1 MSLSVFSFLMAVLW
15 CNIFIIFL
23 SIMRKQT
30 GFIAHF
36 SVAPL
41 LLFLGVCLFRLCFVF
56 ELPNAIV
63 IQSQYMFPAIIDG
76 LTMGFFSIMGY
87 ELSMLDILLFIWI
100 AGAVFF
106 VVKYMIEAKRLK
118 NILRMKTALKNQCAI
133 KIMNEVLSHS
143 KKKPKVELV
152 ELPGI
157 PSPMVSGYFH
167 PTIYLPAIPFTED
180 ELRCILLHE
189 LTHFLNKDAWI
200 KLFMHFI
207 CAIFWWNPMV
217 HILKG
222 NLVHILEL
230 RCDAKLISQ
239 LNEEEKLKY
248 LESITMVL
256 RYQLSSRQ
264 ALQPTMDAATTS
276 VLVNAGQMSNV
287 EQRFHLILEKDSAK
301 KYQPMVYGVYL
312 LITMLFLVSNLFV
325 IQPVFYC
332 EEDVT
337 YAISPKTSYLQ
348 DNYDGTYTLFV
359 DDEYH
364 VQISNEL
371 LDTEPFS
378 LLPIK

>member
-76 LTMGFFSIMGY
+76 LTMGIFSIMGY
-87 ELSMLDILLFIWI
+87 ELSILDIFLFLWI

-106 VVKYMIEAKRLK
+106 VVKYVIEAKRLK
-118 NILRMKTALKNQCAI
+118 NILRMKTVLKNQCAI

-143 KKKPKVELV
+143 KKKPKVELF
-152 ELPGI
+152 ELAGI

-167 PTIYLPAIPFTED
+167 PTIYLPKIPFTED

-207 CAIFWWNPMV
+207 CVIFWWNPMV

-239 LNEEEKLKY
+239 LSEEEKFKY

-287 EQRFHLILEKDSAK
+287 EQRFHLILEKDYAK
-301 KYQPMVYGVYL
+301 KYQPMVYGVYFV
-312 LITMLFLVSNLFV
+312 ITMLFLVSNLFV
-325 IQPVFYC
+325 IQPVFTC
-332 EEDVT
+332 EDPGA
-337 YAISPKTSYLQ
+337 YAITPKAAYLL
-348 DNYDGTYTLFV
+348 DNHDGTYSLYVNEEFLSTIEE
-359 DDEYH
+359 EYL
-364 VQISNEL
+364 QN
-371 LDTEPFS
+371 EPFS
-378 LLPIK
+378 SLPVK

>member
-76 LTMGFFSIMGY
+76 LTMGIFSIMGY
-87 ELSMLDILLFIWI
+87 ELSILDILLFLWI

-106 VVKYMIEAKRLK
+106 VVKYVIEAKRLK
-118 NILRMKTALKNQCAI
+118 NILRMKTVLKNQCAI

-152 ELPGI
+152 ELAGI

-207 CAIFWWNPMV
+207 CVIFWWNPMV

-239 LNEEEKLKY
+239 LSEEEKFKY

-264 ALQPTMDAATTS
+264 ALQPTMDVATTS

-287 EQRFHLILEKDSAK
+287 EQRFHLILEKDYAK
-301 KYQPMVYGVYL
+301 KYQPMVYGVYF

-325 IQPVFYC
+325 IQPVFSC
-332 EEDVT
+332 EDQET
-337 YAISPKTSYLQ
+337 YAITPTAAYLL
-348 DNYDGTYTLFV
+348 DNHDGTYSLYVNEEFV
-359 DDEYH
+359 SVIGEEY
-364 VQISNEL
+364 L
-371 LDTEPFS
+371 LNEPFTS
-378 LLPIK
+378 LPVK

>member
-23 SIMRKQT
+23 TIMRKQT

-76 LTMGFFSIMGY
+76 LTMGIFSIMGY
-87 ELSMLDILLFIWI
+87 ELSILDILLFLWI

-106 VVKYMIEAKRLK
+106 VVKYVIEAKRLK
-118 NILRMKTALKNQCAI
+118 NILRMKTVLKNQCAI

-152 ELPGI
+152 ELAGI

-167 PTIYLPAIPFTED
+167 PTIYLPKIPFTED

-207 CAIFWWNPMV
+207 CVIFWWNPMV

-239 LNEEEKLKY
+239 LSEEEKLKY

-287 EQRFHLILEKDSAK
+287 EQRFHLILEKDYAK
-301 KYQPMVYGVYL
+301 KYQPMVYGVYV

-325 IQPVFYC
+325 IQPVFSC
-332 EEDVT
+332 EDQET
-337 YAISPKTSYLQ
+337 YSISPSASYLI
-348 DNYDGTYTLFV
+348 DNQDGTYSLYVEDKFQLYI
-359 DDEYH
+359 ESEMLNY
-364 VQISNEL
+364 
-371 LDTEPFS
+371 EPFS

>member
-63 IQSQYMFPAIIDG
+63 IPSSYMFPAIIDG
-76 LTMGFFSIMGY
+76 LTMGIFSIMGY
-87 ELSMLDILLFIWI
+87 ELSMLDILIFLWV

-106 VVKYMIEAKRLK
+106 IVKYMIEAKRLK

-133 KIMNEVLSHS
+133 KIMNEILSHS
-143 KKKPKVELV
+143 KKKTKVELV
-152 ELPGI
+152 ELAGI

-167 PTIYLPAIPFTED
+167 PTIYLPTIPFTED

-248 LESITMVL
+248 LESITTVL
-256 RYQLSSRQ
+256 RYQLSNRQ
-264 ALQPTMDAATTS
+264 ALQPTMNAATTS

-287 EQRFHLILEKDSAK
+287 EQRFHLILEKDYAK
-301 KYQPMVYGVYL
+301 KYQPMVYGVYVV
-312 LITMLFLVSNLFV
+312 ITMLFLVSNLFV
-325 IQPVFYC
+325 IQPVFSC
-332 EEDVT
+332 EDQET
-337 YAISPKTSYLQ
+337 YAITPTAAYLL
-348 DNYDGTYTLFV
+348 DNHDGTYSLYVNEEFV
-359 DDEYH
+359 SKIEHEYL
-364 VQISNEL
+364 QN
-371 LDTEPFS
+371 EPFS
-378 LLPIK
+378 SLTVK